1 MKAQQTVRAR
11 TLGLLAGSAALVGC
25 LVLTAC
31 GTDDGVTSPSA
42 AATPSP
48 AAPAIPGSV
57 GIDGVRYEVATFT
70 TTVPALVADD
80 PPDPAD
86 VYHPSVPRPSGQG
99 FPVALMLQGGL
110 VERSAYNDYARQVA
124 SYGFVVVVPD
134 HERLLFGQTA
144 LYAEQTQVRDVA
156 AWMESENVRS
166 ASPVAG
172 RVDPSTLVLM
182 GHSFGGA
189 TALSAVEG
197 ICRLPFCIVAER
209 DYPER
214 PPQVKAASLYGTN
227 LSSPTGDEV
236 PFVNTQGV
244 PVAFIQGS
252 VDTATTPEETNQ
264 TYARMSGGTKAIV
277 TIEGAGH
284 FGLVDADAETAPGG
298 GSPAQPLAQA
308 SSIETAGRWTA
319 LTLLAFLGDPA
330 ATAYV
335 TTTGDAADPLAIVT
349 AFDSAP

>member
-1 MKAQQTVRAR
+1 MGITRVSA
-11 TLGLLAGSAALVGC
+11 GLLAGALLLGA
-25 LVLTAC
+25 LAAC
-31 GTDDGVTSPSA
+31 GSDATADADQQ
-42 AATPSP
+42 ATPASAP
-48 AAPAIPGSV
+48 STPAPAPGSV

-70 TTVPALVADD
+70 TSVPSERVDVPA
-80 PPDPAD
+80 DPAD
-86 VYHPSVPRPSGQG
+86 VFHPSAPRPSGQG

-110 VERSAYNDYARQVA
+110 VERSAYSDYARQVA

-144 LYAEQTQVRDVA
+144 LYAEQAQVRDITG
-156 AWMESENVRS
+156 WMTAENARA

-172 RVDPSTLVLM
+172 RIDASTLVLM

-197 ICRLPFCIVAER
+197 ECRLPFCIVAAR
-209 DYPER
+209 DYPAR
-214 PPQVKAASLYGTN
+214 PPQVKAAALYGTN
-227 LSSPTGDEV
+227 LSSPTGAEV
-236 PFVNTQGV
+236 PFVDTQGV

-252 VDTATTPEETNQ
+252 LDTATTPAETDE

-284 FGLVDADAETAPGG
+284 FGLVDADAATAPGG

-308 SSIETAGRWTA
+308 TSIETAGRWTA

-335 TTTGDAADPLAIVT
+335 TTIGDPADPVAAVRS
-349 AFDSAP
+349 FDQAT

>member
-1 MKAQQTVRAR
+1 MRRA
-11 TLGLLAGSAALVGC
+11 TAGLLASVLILGA
-25 LVLTAC
+25 LTAC
-31 GTDDGVTSPSA
+31 DADGMAGAGQQAAPTA
-42 AATPSP
+42 AASTPPP
-48 AAPAIPGSV
+48 APGSV

-70 TTVPALVADD
+70 TTVPSERADV
-80 PPDPAD
+80 PADPAD
-86 VYHPSVPRPSGQG
+86 VFHPAIPRPSGQG

-110 VERSAYNDYARQVA
+110 VERAAYTDYARQVA

-144 LYAEQTQVRDVA
+144 LYAEQAQVRDITG
-156 AWMESENVRS
+156 WMTAENAR
-166 ASPVAG
+166 AGSPVGG
-172 RVDPSTLVLM
+172 RIDAATLVLM

-197 ICRLPFCIVAER
+197 VCRLPFCIVAAR
-209 DYPER
+209 DYPAR
-214 PPQVKAASLYGTN
+214 PEQVKAAALFGTN

-252 VDTATTPEETNQ
+252 VDTATTPEETDE

-277 TIEGAGH
+277 TIEGASH
-284 FGLVDADAETAPGG
+284 FGLVDADAPTAPGAS
-298 GSPAQPLAQA
+298 SPAQPLAQA
-308 SSIETAGRWTA
+308 ASIEAAGRWTA

-330 ATAYV
+330 ALAYV
-335 TTTGDAADPLAIVT
+335 TTTGDAADPVATVT
-349 AFDSAP
+349 SFDQAA